1 MNQYVK
7 MIIFVIVMGVFTSAL
22 LVTVEVATSERIEQN
37 QLANLYSAVLNAN
50 NESYT
55 QANLAD
61 VFHDTV
67 EEIEEDGLTFYVHKE
82 SGAISYQIEGQ
93 GVWGPI
99 IGVLTLEE
107 DFETIKHITIL
118 EQEETPGLGGVI
130 EQRDYLDNYVG
141 KSMTPSLTISRSAN
155 MDDANEVD
163 AIVGGTRTS
172 SNFETIMNEEFQRHQ
187 TVFEQLDLSGVMS

>member
-1 MNQYVK
+1 K
-7 MIIFVIVMGVFTSAL
+7 MIIFVVLMGAFTSAL
-22 LVTVEVATSERIEQN
+22 LVTVEVTTSDRIEQN

-61 VFHDTV
+61 VFNDTV

-82 SGAISYQIEGQ
+82 SGAISYRIEGQ

-99 IGVLTLEE
+99 IGVVTLED

-141 KSMTPSLTISRSAN
+141 KSLYPSLTISRNAD
-155 MDDANEVD
+155 MDDENEVD

-172 SNFETIMNEEFQRHQ
+172 SNFQTIMNEEYDRHNE
-187 TVFEQLDLSGVMS
+187 VFENLDLSEVMS